1 MPEKMKISKHIIVA
15 VDDSPE
21 ILTLINEILGD
32 AYEVHLAKSIS
43 AANMILNAKKADLIL
58 LDLHIPGEVS
68 GLDFLAYLKNKEE
81 LKNIPVLMISSNSQL
96 MNVSKATKLG
106 ARGYIVKPINAVNL
120 RDKIYSVLM
129 EVKYGAGRFKGGE

>member
-1 MPEKMKISKHIIVA
+1 MPEKSKNSKYTIVA

-32 AYEVHLAKSIS
+32 TYEVHLAKSIA
-43 AANMILNAKKADLIL
+43 AANVILNSKKTDLIL
-58 LDLHIPGEVS
+58 LDLQLPGELS

-81 LKNIPVLMISSNSQL
+81 LKDIPVLMISSNSQL

-106 ARGYIVKPINAVNL
+106 AKGYIVKPINAVNL
-120 RDKIYSVLM
+120 RDKIYSVFM
-129 EVKYGAGRFKGGE
+129 EVKYGAKR